1 MHATVPA
8 LHTVTRTV
16 PRRASAW
23 HALRIVVAAGLAIAL
38 VGCAAVA
45 RRAADNLASNLGQAV
60 VNSNDPATVRD
71 GLPAYLLL
79 LDGLINGSPDSPG
92 LLLAAAE
99 LNAAYAG
106 NFTQEPARASRLSD
120 KALGYARRAS
130 CLRSQPLCDSLDGPI
145 PDFEAALA
153 DFTAK
158 DIGLI
163 YGLAAT
169 WTGYLQ
175 ANREDWQAIANLPK
189 VEMLLKRVV
198 AENPRHAD
206 GLAFVYLGALNSL
219 RPAAV
224 GGDPEAGR
232 AYFERAIELSS
243 QRNLYAKTMMA
254 EYYAR
259 LVFDR
264 ELHDSLIREV
274 LEADPIAPGFTL
286 ANVLAQE
293 RARYLQASADDFF

>member
-1 MHATVPA
+1 MPINAPA
-8 LHTVTRTV
+8 LHTVTHAVSRRTPV
-16 PRRASAW
+16 R
-23 HALRIVVAAGLAIAL
+23 HVLRVMAMAGLAVAL

-60 VNSNDPATVRD
+60 VNSDDPATVRD

-106 NFTQEPARASRLSD
+106 NFTQDPARASRLSE
-120 KALGYARRAS
+120 KALNYARRAA
-130 CLRSQPLCDSLDGPI
+130 CLRSQPMCDSLEGPI
-145 PDFEAALA
+145 PDFEVALAALS
-153 DFTAK
+153 DK

-198 AENPRHAD
+198 DQDPTHAD

-224 GGDPEAGR
+224 GGNPEAGR

-254 EYYAR
+254 EFYAR

-264 ELHDSLIREV
+264 ELHDALVREV